1 MVVPKVTW
9 TDLLSWS
16 WFSSCCRT
24 RWLVATLSCVSLAEL
39 NESPSFLPCRCLM
52 RVGPKRCCAAAGRSE
67 RQPYCSSHSE
77 GHTHTMFLVQVH
89 CHLLDGSLNGS
100 AMILPFSA
108 PTFYASWSVMCLAP
122 WRGFSWIPAYQGQRQ
137 WELSQV
143 QSVLVASVPFLV
155 MSSSLYCSC
164 PCYTCLPF
172 LVGFKVQLQMCKWQT
187 DRHCLVAPTI
197 VQVTIAINPCNKSE
211 LVVLHLE
218 LNLTEIRCW
227 WNHCSK

>member
-39 NESPSFLPCRCLM
+39 NESPSFLPCICLM

-108 PTFYASWSVMCLAP
+108 PTFYWTVLTPANISSGSILLKQAP
-122 WRGFSWIPAYQGQRQ
+122 CPAVVREKWWVVFVCGWMDKEEVVFTYSGLFFNHEKEGHGSICNNVDGLWRRYA
-137 WELSQV
+137 
-143 QSVLVASVPFLV
+143 
-155 MSSSLYCSC
+155 
-164 PCYTCLPF
+164 
-172 LVGFKVQLQMCKWQT
+172 KWKKP
-187 DRHCLVAPTI
+187 DR
-197 VQVTIAINPCNKSE
+197 E
-211 LVVLHLE
+211 
-218 LNLTEIRCW
+218 R
-227 WNHCSK
+227 